1 MEIETCV
8 SRIQNAIIEKEGA
21 LNKLFFE
28 IDKDEKEDKALFDK
42 VANNVKTENN
52 LIHVSNMRKLGE
64 QNKLKVMKVPKEKII
79 LKYKRSEPPYYLLK
93 KDKKIKVDPSL
104 IKQLEDEELLA
115 YD

>member
-1 MEIETCV
+1 
-8 SRIQNAIIEKEGA
+8 
-21 LNKLFFE
+21 
-28 IDKDEKEDKALFDK
+28 
-42 VANNVKTENN
+42 
-52 LIHVSNMRKLGE
+52 
-64 QNKLKVMKVPKEKII
+64 MKVPKEKII